1 MGKTNR
7 KTLLALFIPC
17 VFVLS
22 VILCCTY
29 FIAAKDQNTPPE
41 TSIVSACYAVNIS
54 DPVELVGICHQVFT
68 GTVAKKT
75 SSVSDPYR
83 GNPNWELPY
92 QLYEVNVHQM
102 IKGDL
107 DETIT
112 VMQQGGEID
121 GEIWLMD
128 GDEFLE
134 EGCTYL
140 FATRYDE
147 KTDSYTLVP
156 NYGDIKID
164 TLTRSSDIVA
174 QYQQAYEASTDYD
187 TAHGMDAPRG
197 NRTASE

>member
-7 KTLLALFIPC
+7 KTLLTLLIPG

-22 VILCCTY
+22 VIFSCIY
-29 FIAAKDQNTPPE
+29 FIAAKDQSTPPQ

-54 DPVELVGICHQVFT
+54 DPVELVGISHQVFT
-68 GTVAKKT
+68 GTVMKKT
-75 SSVSDPYR
+75 YSFCDVYR

-102 IKGDL
+102 VKGDL

-140 FATRYDE
+140 FVTRYHPDL
-147 KTDSYTLVP
+147 DSYTLVP
-156 NYGDIKID
+156 NYGDVKID

-174 QYQQAYEASTDYD
+174 QYQQAYKESTDYD
-187 TAHGMDAPRG
+187 TAHGMDDPRG